1 MFYRLFNILYKL
13 TSRRG
18 LKVFA
23 LTCVIIFF
31 ISFVIGVNQ
40 SHAMSTEDLQTYGS
54 TLTYWTNSYSNER
67 GNYLFYEHDNSTQ
80 SASSNLYKIKY
91 YTGSDRKTNVLVKL
105 SPGYIYAIYDTNP
118 NSASNY
124 VYSGYYF
131 FLDSID
137 DLPMASNEPAI
148 TTLGYQLTLFKT
160 SYTYIMGADKWLL
173 FIPNGNA
180 TNVQPTILQSKYPVM
195 QTGGSSGGGGSS
207 IDYSSYL
214 QDTIQE
220 LQDLNATATLIAN
233 DTADINT
240 NVASILS
247 LLQSSSSSD
256 ITTAITNQT
265 TQQQN
270 NYNSFTNTS
279 SYDNSVVNID
289 STDYAVT
296 DSQRC

>member
-23 LTCVIIFF
+23 LTCVIIFI

-40 SHAMSTEDLQTYGS
+40 SHAMSTEDLQTYAS
-54 TLTYWTNSYSNER
+54 TLTYWTNAYGNVN
-67 GNYLFYEHDNSTQ
+67 GNYLTYEHDNTTQ
-80 SASSNLYKIKY
+80 SASSTLYKIKY
-91 YTGSDRKTNVLVKL
+91 YNGSDRDPNVLIKL
-105 SPGYIYAIYDTNP
+105 SPGYIYAIHDVNP
-118 NSASNY
+118 NSTSTYA
-124 VYSGYYF
+124 YSGYYF

-137 DLPMASNEPAI
+137 NLPMSSSDAPIDALGKQI
-148 TTLGYQLTLFKT
+148 TLTKT

-173 FIPNGNA
+173 FIPNINA
-180 TNVQPTILQSKYPVM
+180 VNTLPELLQSKYPVL

-220 LQDLNATATLIAN
+220 LQDLNTTATLIAN

-240 NVASILS
+240 NVAGILS
-247 LLQSSSSSD
+247 ILQSSSSSD

-270 NYNSFTNTS
+270 NYNTFTNTAN
-279 SYDNSVVNID
+279 YDNSVVNID
-289 STDYAVT
+289 SSDFAVS